1 MANDQAMLKELL
13 ESSLSH
19 VEDYAASIRETVE
32 DNLAPDNIA
41 VVHHMNSAL
50 LCIADKISCR
60 PRWATKMSSPH
71 PNKTSS
77 SPKHS
82 STRSNLCSGTTMLP
96 LQSPLESRQW

>member
-13 ESSLSH
+13 ESSLSQ

-50 LCIADKISCR
+50 LCIDELAVQLEHLVLMCR
-60 PRWATKMSSPH
+60 EKLNHVVAQPSD
-71 PNKTSS
+71 
-77 SPKHS
+77 
-82 STRSNLCSGTTMLP
+82 
-96 LQSPLESRQW
+96 QSPEDDVDPDNIVPFD